1 MTYVDLQVTTNY
13 SFLRGASFPRE
24 MVAAAAVLGHET
36 VAITDRNTLAG
47 IVKAYDAVKTVNEQQ
62 KTQIKL
68 VTGCRLDL
76 TSGESLLCY
85 PQDRAAYSR
94 LVRLLTVGKRRAEKG
109 QCHLTYDDVVEYG
122 EGQLL
127 IALGDHAN
135 EALRGFL
142 QKLRSDFRDRS
153 YMALT
158 RRFRPNEVQR
168 LSDLAAL
175 AADCRVQTVAT
186 NDVLYHAP
194 ERRMLQDVV
203 TCIRLGR
210 PIDELGHDRE
220 WSADRFF
227 KPPAEMTRLFK
238 LHPEAVERTAEIAAR
253 CRFALDQLK
262 YQYPD
267 ENLFPGF
274 TAQEGLEQETWKG
287 AAFRYPDGIPEKVQ
301 EKVKGELKIIA
312 ELGYAPYFLTVWRI
326 VQYARSI
333 GILCQGRGSAANSAV
348 CYCLRITEINPMQR
362 TLLFERFVSASR
374 NEPPDID
381 VDFEHERREEV
392 IQWIYKTYGRERAAL
407 TATVIHYRSR
417 RAVREVAKAL
427 GLPEDTAAVLAKS
440 VWGWS
445 EEGIPESQARNL
457 GLDPTD
463 YRLKLLLH
471 LSQEITGFPRHL
483 SQHPGGFVI
492 TQERLDDLV
501 PIENATME
509 DRTVIEWDKD
519 DIELL
524 HMMKVDVLGLG
535 MLGCLRCAFDL
546 LSEHKGLAYTVDT
559 LPKED
564 PAVYDMLCE
573 ADSIGVFQVESR
585 AQMSMLPR
593 LRPRNLNDLVIEVAI
608 VRPGPI
614 QGDMVHPYLR
624 RREGKEKATYHKEE
638 LREVLKSTLG
648 VPLFQEQAMQIAI
661 VGAGFSANDAD
672 LLRRAMATFRNDGN
686 LQIFR
691 EKFIKGMV
699 EREYPLDFAQR
710 CFSQIEGFGTYGF
723 PESHAASFALLVYAS
738 AYIKCRHPE
747 VFLCA
752 ILNAQPMGF
761 YAPAQL
767 IRDALDH
774 DVKVLP
780 VDINASRWDCTLE
793 WQEQG
798 VFAVRLGFRMV
809 PAAANEIMAKIPC
822 PETPYENIEDVWR
835 RTGVPAAQLEKL
847 AEADAFASLGYNRR
861 EALWIVKSLSDIPLP
876 LFMAADQA
884 EGFDRPETVE
894 ERVAL
899 RSLTAAGEV
908 IEDYAILAFSL
919 RAHPL
924 SLVRGELTR
933 QRWKSMADLRRLKD
947 GDRVRIA
954 GLVLVRQRP
963 GTASGIVFITLED
976 ETGVGN
982 LVVWSTVFDTY
993 RSTIMTA
1000 DILGC
1005 VGRVQREGEIIHVVA
1020 DSLYSLNDML
1030 TSVSKDGRKVEI
1042 TQRDTYGTLTAD
1054 PREMRFHSRDFH

>member
-1 MTYVDLQVTTNY
+1 MSYVDLQVTTNY

-24 MVAAAAVLGHET
+24 MVAAAAALGHET
-36 VAITDRNTLAG
+36 VAIADRNTLAG
-47 IVKAYDAVKTVNEQQ
+47 IVKAYDAAKQAGV
-62 KTQIKL
+62 KL

-76 TSGESLLCY
+76 MSGESLLCY

-109 QCHLTYDDVVEYG
+109 QCHLTYEDLLEYG
-122 EGQLL
+122 DGQLL
-127 IALGDHAN
+127 IALGDYASP
-135 EALRGFL
+135 ALKGLL
-142 QKLRSDFRDRS
+142 QKLRSDFRGRS
-153 YMALT
+153 FLALT

-168 LSDLAAL
+168 LSDLAGL
-175 AADCRVQTVAT
+175 AAECRIQTVAT

-194 ERRMLQDVV
+194 ERRMLQDVL

-210 PIDELGHDRE
+210 SIDELGHERE
-220 WSADRFF
+220 WSADRHF
-227 KPPAEMTRLFK
+227 KPPAEMARLFK
-238 LHPEAVERTAEIAAR
+238 LYPDAVARTAEIAAR
-253 CRFALDQLK
+253 CTFSLEDLK

-267 ENLFPGF
+267 ENLFPGL
-274 TAQEGLEQETWKG
+274 TAQEGLERETWKG
-287 AAFRYPDGIPEKVQ
+287 AAARFAGDIPRKVREKIAH
-301 EKVKGELKIIA
+301 ELKIIA
-312 ELGYAPYFLTVWRI
+312 ELKYAPYFLTVWRI

-348 CYCLRITEINPMQR
+348 CYCLGITEINPIHR

-445 EEGIPESQARNL
+445 QDGIPESQARNL

-463 YRLKLLLH
+463 WRLKLLLQ
-471 LSQEITGFPRHL
+471 LSEEVTGFPRHL

-519 DIELL
+519 DIEVLS
-524 HMMKVDVLGLG
+524 MMKVDILGLG
-535 MLGCLRCAFDL
+535 MLGCLRRAFDL
-546 LSEHKGLAYTVDT
+546 LRDHKGLDYTVDT

-564 PAVYDMLCE
+564 PAVYDMLCK
-573 ADSIGVFQVESR
+573 ADSVGVFQVESR

-593 LRPRNLNDLVIEVAI
+593 LRPRRLNDLVIEVAI

-624 RREGKEKATYHKEE
+624 RREGKEKPTYYKEE

-661 VGAGFSANDAD
+661 VAAGFSANEAD
-672 LLRRAMATFRNDGN
+672 QLRRAMATFRNDGN
-686 LQIFR
+686 IHVFR
-691 EKFIKGMV
+691 EKFIGGMV
-699 EREYPLDFAQR
+699 KNGYPLDFANR

-767 IRDALDH
+767 IRDAVDH
-774 DVKVLP
+774 DVRVLP
-780 VDINASRWDCTLE
+780 IDINASRWDCILE
-793 WQEQG
+793 RQDQD
-798 VFAVRLGFRMV
+798 VFAVRLGFRMISG
-809 PAAANEIMAKIPC
+809 AANQAMAKLAC
-822 PETPYENIEDVWR
+822 PETPYTSIEDVWR
-835 RTGVPAAQLEKL
+835 RTGTPVAQLEKL
-847 AEADAFASLGYNRR
+847 AEADVFASLGYSRR
-861 EALWIVKSLSDIPLP
+861 DALWTVKSLSDKPLP
-876 LFMAADQA
+876 LFAAADQA
-884 EGFDRPETVE
+884 EGFERPEIVE
-894 ERVAL
+894 APVAL
-899 RSLTAAGEV
+899 RGLTAAGEV
-908 IEDYAILAFSL
+908 VEDYSTMAFSL

-924 SLVRGELTR
+924 AFLRGELTR
-933 QRWKSMADLRRLKD
+933 QRWRSMADLKRLKD

-982 LVVWSTVFDTY
+982 LVVWSAKFDQY

-1000 DILGC
+1000 DLLAC
-1005 VGRVQREGEIIHVVA
+1005 AGRVQREGDIIHVVA

-1030 TSVSKDGRKVEI
+1030 SGISKDGVDVTI
-1042 TQRDTYGTLTAD
+1042 TASETYGTLTAD
-1054 PREMRFHSRDFH
+1054 PREMQFHSHDFH